1 MLPRGTPIGPVI
13 ELQIRRAL
21 ETWEGGAPVATAFII
36 AVELHAIAIIQMRYT
51 MSPQIG
57 VLALASHTA
66 LLGHVLAD
74 QWTPSGS

>member
-36 AVELHAIAIIQMRYT
+36 AVELHVSSIIQMRYT
-51 MSPQIG
+51 MSPTDRCIG
-57 VLALASHTA
+57 PGLPHCAIGPCAR
-66 LLGHVLAD
+66 
-74 QWTPSGS
+74 